1 MIQFKQALDEGISP
15 KQLPGL
21 KKRLA
26 ACSIN
31 SWEDLDKWHLSRFAT
46 YVKETMAASSAHTL
60 FAVLKSFLGKFE
72 DELPNLPK
80 NWRDILNCKNEL
92 PMKTY
97 LTAEEVELFGE
108 AYVDSDTERTVRD
121 GFYVSC
127 KTGLRHSDLVKL
139 LPSNFQPREG
149 GGYFLNY
156 VSKKT
161 RIQSTIPCSEE
172 TKQKVEWLHKHGK
185 EIVSIGYYN
194 EIVRTLA
201 ERAGIDSE
209 VSVFK
214 AGKELSGPKY
224 KYLSSHSARISFCTI
239 LADLRVPIL
248 DIARLAGHKET
259 TTTMRYIANRD
270 VDLPADAMNFLM

>member
-1 MIQFKQALDEGISP
+1 MDEGISP

-31 SWEDLDKWHLSRFAT
+31 SWKDLDKWHLSRFAT

-172 TKQKVEWLHKHGK
+172 TKQKVEWLHKYGK
-185 EIVSIGYYN
+185 EIISIGYYN

-209 VSVFK
+209 VSVYK